1 MEQKIFLV
9 FNRIE
14 KWVKINCRN
23 FFLKEKE
30 PGQKKFYF
38 AGVSI
43 DNLYLA
49 EALGELERSILQ
61 GKRGYVVTPN
71 AAHICLLQQDEELK
85 TIYKNASLVLAD
97 GMSIIFAS
105 RLLGFPLKERC
116 CGTELFTEAC
126 VMLASLDKKIFLLGG
141 QNGSEKI
148 AEQKIKKMHPNL
160 KVSSY
165 SPCFGFENNQTETAK
180 IVDLINKFNSDI
192 LFLFVGTPK
201 SEKWI
206 YRNISRLHINMWF
219 SLGQTI
225 NYFAGTKK
233 RAPKW
238 IQKSGGEWFFRLC
251 QEPKRLWKR
260 YLIGN
265 SNFLILLIREFF
277 KIKSASKRQ

>member
-1 MEQKIFLV
+1 ME
-9 FNRIE
+9 IE
-14 KWVKINCRN
+14 ALSKP
-23 FFLKEKE
+23 FLKEKE
-30 PGQKKFYF
+30 PKQGKFYF
-38 AGVSI
+38 AGIFI

-49 EALGELERSILQ
+49 EAVREVERSVLQ
-61 GKRGYVVTPN
+61 GNRGYVVTPN

-85 TIYKNASLVLAD
+85 KIYSNASLVLAD

-116 CGTELFTEAC
+116 CGTELFTEVC

-148 AEQKIKKMHPNL
+148 AEQKLKEMYPNL

-165 SPCFGFENNQTETAK
+165 SPCFGFENDKTETAK
-180 IVDLINKFNSDI
+180 IVDMINKFNSDI

-206 YRNISRLHINMWF
+206 YQNISRLHINVGF

-225 NYFAGTKK
+225 NYFSGTKK

-238 IQKSGGEWFFRLC
+238 IRKAGGEWFFRLC

-265 SNFLILLIREFF
+265 SLFLILVIKEFF
-277 KIKSASKRQ
+277 KIKLTSKMQ